1 MKLSSRA
8 IGMAPSLPRRLF
20 DMAKEI
26 GGDVIDLTLGDPD
39 MPPPENV
46 RKAACAAIEA
56 CRTRYSQN
64 AGLAEAREAIADFQR
79 RRYGR
84 HDVTAADVVVTVG
97 AMGSI
102 FQQLFSL
109 VEPGDEVIIPAPY
122 WVNYV
127 EVTKLCGAVP
137 VVVPAREE
145 NGFSVTVDQVA
156 AAITP
161 RTRVIV
167 VNSPNNPTGR
177 VLRRETVA
185 GIAELALRHDLFV
198 ISDEVYRSLI
208 YDGIPYLSI
217 FDLPEMKGRCSI
229 IDAMSKQF
237 SMTGYRLG
245 FTIGPRPLVETMTR
259 LQENINACAPLP
271 SQHAAIAAYGTD
283 TDTSYLRREYSA
295 RRKIVVDGIRSI
307 PGLSLDGVDAAF
319 YAFVNISRT
328 GLDSQTFAYELL
340 KRQRVA
346 VVPGLAYGDAYDN
359 FIRIAFTVHGDRLKE
374 AITRIR
380 AFVAERDDRS
390 DLLSH
395 FGGVLDEF
403 ARNER
408 CYLTQDGVYCPRCF

>member
-64 AGLAEAREAIADFQR
+64 AGLAEAREAIARFQR
-79 RRYGR
+79 ERYGR
-84 HDVTAADVVVTVG
+84 DIAAADVIVTVG

-109 VEPGDEVIIPAPY
+109 VEPGDEVIVPAPY

-127 EVTKLCGAVP
+127 EVAKLCGAKP
-137 VVVPAREE
+137 VVVSAREE
-145 NGFSVTVDQVA
+145 NGFSVTAEQIA

-161 RTRVIV
+161 HTRVIV

-177 VLRRETVA
+177 ILRADTVCA
-185 GIAELALRHDLFV
+185 IAKLAAERDIFV

-208 YDGIPYLSI
+208 YDGAEYLSI
-217 FDLPEMKGRCSI
+217 FDMPEMKGRCSV
-229 IDAMSKQF
+229 IDAMSKHF

-245 FTIGPRPLVETMTR
+245 FTIAPRPLVETMTR
-259 LQENINACAPLP
+259 MQENINACAPLP
-271 SQHAAIAAYGTD
+271 SQYAAIAAYGGETD
-283 TDTSYLRREYSA
+283 TAYLLREYDA
-295 RRKIVVDGIRSI
+295 RRKIVLDGIRAIPKLSI
-307 PGLSLDGVDAAF
+307 DGVDAAF

-340 KRQRVA
+340 KRYRVA

-359 FIRIAFTVHGDRLKE
+359 FVRIAFTVHCARLRE
-374 AITRIR
+374 ALARLEE
-380 AFVAERDDRS
+380 FV
-390 DLLSH
+390 
-395 FGGVLDEF
+395 G
-403 ARNER
+403 
-408 CYLTQDGVYCPRCF
+408 T

>member
-1 MKLSSRA
+1 MRLTKRVR
-8 IGMAPSLPRRLF
+8 GMAPSLPRRLF
-20 DMAKEI
+20 DMAQDI

-46 RKAACAAIEA
+46 RIAACKAIET

-145 NGFSVTVDQVA
+145 NGFSVTVAQVA
-156 AAITP
+156 AAVTP

>member
-8 IGMAPSLPRRLF
+8 LGMAPSLPRRLF

-39 MPPPENV
+39 MPPPDNV

-56 CRTRYSQN
+56 CHTRYSQN
-64 AGLAEAREAIADFQR
+64 AGLAETREAIARFQR
-79 RRYGR
+79 ERYGR
-84 HDVTAADVVVTVG
+84 DVAAADVIVTVG

-109 VEPGDEVIIPAPY
+109 VEPGDEVIVPAPY

-137 VVVPAREE
+137 VVVSAREE
-145 NGFSVTVDQVA
+145 NGFSVTAEQIA

-177 VLRRETVA
+177 ILRPDAVRA
-185 GIAELALRHDLFV
+185 IAALAAERDIFV

-208 YDGIPYLSI
+208 YDGAEYLSI
-217 FDLPEMKGRCSI
+217 FDLPEMMGRCSV
-229 IDAMSKQF
+229 IDAMSKHF
-237 SMTGYRLG
+237 AMTGYRLG
-245 FTIGPRPLVETMTR
+245 FTIAPRPLVETMTR
-259 LQENINACAPLP
+259 MQENINACAPLP
-271 SQHAAIAAYGTD
+271 SQYAALAAYGPD
-283 TDTSYLRREYSA
+283 TDTSYLLKECDTRRQ
-295 RRKIVVDGIRSI
+295 IVLNGIRAIPKLSI
-307 PGLSLDGVDAAF
+307 GGIDAAF
-319 YAFVNISRT
+319 YAFINIART
-328 GLDSQTFAYELL
+328 GMDSQTFACELL

-359 FIRIAFTVHGDRLKE
+359 FIRIAFTVHGERLCE
-374 AITRIR
+374 ALARLEE
-380 AFVAERDDRS
+380 FV
-390 DLLSH
+390 
-395 FGGVLDEF
+395 G
-403 ARNER
+403 
-408 CYLTQDGVYCPRCF
+408 T